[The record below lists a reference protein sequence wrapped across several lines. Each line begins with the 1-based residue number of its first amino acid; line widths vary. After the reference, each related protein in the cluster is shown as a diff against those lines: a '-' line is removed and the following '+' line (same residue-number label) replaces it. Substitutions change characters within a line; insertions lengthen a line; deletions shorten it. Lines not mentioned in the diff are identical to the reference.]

1 MDWVEVIEFTYTNS
15 AGDIVSSVIRRD
27 GGLQQEEV
35 REAFINF
42 LRGCGFYVEEE
53 D

>member
-15 AGDIVSSVIRRD
+15 AGDVISSVIRRD
-27 GGLQQEEV
+27 GGIQQEEAC
-35 REAFINF
+35 RAFADF
-42 LRGCGFYVEEE
+42 LRGCGFHVEEE